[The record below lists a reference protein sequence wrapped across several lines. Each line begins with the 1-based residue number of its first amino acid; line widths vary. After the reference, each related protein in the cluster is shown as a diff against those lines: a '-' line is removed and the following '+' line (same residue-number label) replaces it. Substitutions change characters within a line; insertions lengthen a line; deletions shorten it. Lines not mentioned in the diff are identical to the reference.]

1 MISSFYYNGRLFD
14 EWEFQDTKL
23 DGVNLLVGASGS
35 GKTRYLNSIF
45 NISSSIVQG
54 QPFRSG
60 HWELTIKTDEYE
72 YLWEYDGGKNQ
83 IQREIV
89 ARKRIDSQEEFENLI
104 DRTPDTFSFCGDK
117 LPRLHS
123 DTSGITLLRE
133 EKKITPLYDTFSKL
147 QRRRFHDEGLRD
159 ALRLWS
165 LQDVSQELSNLFHS
179 ENDDGI
185 LTLWKQQ
192 LPLSAKLFFL
202 SGKFPERYSLAV
214 EVFQQVFP
222 SIKKC
227 DVSIQSPDQLP
238 IFFIKEEKI
247 NRDVPLP
254 ELSSGMQKV
263 LLIITDIIT
272 LPKGSI
278 YIIDEYENSLGIN
291 AIDFLPE
298 FLADYGT
305 DIQFLITTHHPYL
318 INNMPMETWRVFH
331 RNGSSVSIKDGKEFE
346 ERYGKSKQKAFVQ
359 LINDPFYTGV
369 N

>member
-1 MISSFYYNGRLFD
+1 MISSFYYNGRPFD
-14 EWEFQDTKL
+14 EWEFRDTKL
-23 DGVNLLVGASGS
+23 NGVNLLVGASGS

-45 NISSSIVQG
+45 NISSSVVQG

-60 HWELTIKTDEYE
+60 HWELTVKTDEYE
-72 YLWEYDGGKNQ
+72 YLWKYDGGENQ

-104 DRTPDTFSFCGDK
+104 DRTSATFSFCGDK
-117 LPRLHS
+117 LPRLQR
-123 DTSGITLLRE
+123 DRLGITLLKE
-133 EKKITPLYDTFSKL
+133 EEKITPLYETFSKL
-147 QRRRFHDEGLRD
+147 QIRKFHDEGLRD
-159 ALRLWS
+159 ALS
-165 LQDVSQELSNLFHS
+165 LQDVSQELSNLSNS
-179 ENDDGI
+179 EDGI

-192 LPLSAKLFFL
+192 PTLSAKMFL
-202 SGKFPERYSLAV
+202 LREIFPEQYSLAV
-214 EVFQQVFP
+214 ETFQQAFP

-227 DVSIQSPDQLP
+227 DMSIQSPGQVP

-247 NRDVPLP
+247 NRNIPVL

-298 FLADYGT
+298 FLDDYGT

>member
-1 MISSFYYNGRLFD
+1 MISSFYYNGRPFD

-23 DGVNLLVGASGS
+23 NGVNLLVGASGS

-60 HWELTIKTDEYE
+60 HWELTVKTDEYE
-72 YLWEYDGGKNQ
+72 YLWEYDGGENQ
-83 IQREIV
+83 VQREIV
-89 ARKRIDSQEEFENLI
+89 SRKRIDSQEEFENLI
-104 DRTPDTFSFCGDK
+104 DRTPDTFSFCGDR
-117 LPRLHS
+117 LPRLQR
-123 DTSGITLLRE
+123 DRPGITLLKE
-133 EKKITPLYDTFSKL
+133 EGKIAPLYETFSKV
-147 QRRRFHDEGLRD
+147 QIRKFHDEGLRD
-159 ALRLWS
+159 ALS
-165 LQDVSQELSNLFHS
+165 LQDVSQELSNLSNS
-179 ENDDGI
+179 EDGI

-192 LPLSAKLFFL
+192 PTLSAKMFL
-202 SGKFPERYSLAV
+202 LREMFPEQYRLAV
-214 EVFQQVFP
+214 ETFQQVFP

-227 DVSIQSPDQLP
+227 NMSIQAPGQVP

-247 NRDVPLP
+247 NRNIPVL

-263 LLIITDIIT
+263 LLIIADIIT

-318 INNMPMETWRVFH
+318 INNMPMKTWRVFH
-331 RNGSSVSIKDGKEFE
+331 RNGSRVSIKDGKEFE

-359 LINDPFYTGV
+359 LINDSFYTGT

>member
-1 MISSFYYNGRLFD
+1 MISSFYYNGRPFD

-23 DGVNLLVGASGS
+23 NGVNLLVGASGS

-54 QPFRSG
+54 QPFRAG
-60 HWELTIKTDEYE
+60 HWDLAVKTDEYE
-72 YLWEYDGGKNQ
+72 YLWKYDGGENQ

-89 ARKRIDSQEEFENLI
+89 ARKRIDSQGKFENLI
-104 DRTPDTFSFCGDK
+104 DRTSDTFSFCGDK
-117 LPRLHS
+117 LPRLQR
-123 DTSGITLLRE
+123 DRPGITLLKE
-133 EKKITPLYDTFSKL
+133 EGKIAPLYETFSKV
-147 QRRRFHDEGLRD
+147 QIRKFHDEGLRD
-159 ALRLWS
+159 ALS
-165 LQDVSQELSNLFHS
+165 LQDVSQELSNLSNS
-179 ENDDGI
+179 EDGI

-192 LPLSAKLFFL
+192 LTLSAKMFL
-202 SGKFPERYSLAV
+202 LRERFPEQYSLAV
-214 EVFQQVFP
+214 TTFQQVFP

-227 DVSIQSPDQLP
+227 DMTIQSPGQVP

-247 NRDVPLP
+247 NRNIPVL

-263 LLIITDIIT
+263 LLIIADIIT

-298 FLADYGT
+298 FLDDYGT
-305 DIQFLITTHHPYL
+305 EIQFLITTHHPYL
-318 INNMPMETWRVFH
+318 INNMPMKTWRVFH

-359 LINDPFYTGV
+359 LINDPLYTGV

>member
-1 MISSFYYNGRLFD
+1 MISSFYYNGRPFD
-14 EWEFQDTKL
+14 KWEFQDTKL
-23 DGVNLLVGASGS
+23 NGVNLLVGASGS

-60 HWELTIKTDEYE
+60 RWELIVKTDEYE
-72 YLWEYDGGKNQ
+72 YLWEYDGGENQ
-83 IQREIV
+83 VQREIV

-117 LPRLHS
+117 LPRLQS
-123 DTSGITLLRE
+123 DRPGITLLKE
-133 EKKITPLYDTFSKL
+133 EGKIAPLYETFSKV
-147 QRRRFHDEGLRD
+147 QIRRFHDEGLRD
-159 ALRLWS
+159 ALS
-165 LQDVSQELSNLFHS
+165 LQDVSQELSNLSNS
-179 ENDDGI
+179 EDGI

-192 LPLSAKLFFL
+192 LTLSAKMFL
-202 SGKFPERYSLAV
+202 LREMFPEQYSLAV
-214 EVFQQVFP
+214 ETFQQVFS

-227 DVSIQSPDQLP
+227 DMTIQSPGQVP

-247 NRDVPLP
+247 NRNIPVL

-263 LLIITDIIT
+263 LLIIADIIT

-278 YIIDEYENSLGIN
+278 YVIDEYENSLGIN

-298 FLADYGT
+298 FLDDYGT

-318 INNMPMETWRVFH
+318 INNMPMETWKVFH

>member
-1 MISSFYYNGRLFD
+1 MISSFYFNGRPFD

-23 DGVNLLVGASGS
+23 NGVNLLVGASGS

-45 NISSSIVQG
+45 NISSSVVQG
-54 QPFRSG
+54 QPCGYG
-60 HWELTIKTDEYE
+60 HWELTVKTDEYE
-72 YLWEYDGGKNQ
+72 YLWEYDGAENQ

-117 LPRLHS
+117 LPRLQR
-123 DTSGITLLRE
+123 DRLGITLLKE
-133 EKKITPLYDTFSKL
+133 EGRITPLYETFSKL
-147 QRRRFHDEGLRD
+147 QIREFHDEGLRD
-159 ALRLWS
+159 ALS
-165 LQDVSQELSNLFHS
+165 LQDVSQELSNLSNS
-179 ENDDGI
+179 EDGI
-185 LTLWKQQ
+185 LTLWKQH
-192 LPLSAKLFFL
+192 PTLSAKMFL
-202 SGKFPERYSLAV
+202 LREMFPEQYSLAV
-214 EVFQQVFP
+214 ETFQQVFP
-222 SIKKC
+222 SVKKC
-227 DVSIQSPDQLP
+227 DMSIQSPGQVP
-238 IFFIKEEKI
+238 IFFIKEEKV
-247 NRDVPLP
+247 NRNIPVL

-298 FLADYGT
+298 FLDDYGT
-305 DIQFLITTHHPYL
+305 GIQFLITTHHPYL
-318 INNMPMETWRVFH
+318 INNMPMKTWRVFH

-359 LINDPFYTGV
+359 LINDPFYIGV

>member
-1 MISSFYYNGRLFD
+1 MISSYYYNGRPFE

-23 DGVNLLVGASGS
+23 NGVNLLVGASGS

-60 HWELTIKTDEYE
+60 HWELTVQTDEYE
-72 YLWEYDGGKNQ
+72 YLWEYDGGENQ
-83 IQREIV
+83 VQREIV

-117 LPRLHS
+117 LPRLQR
-123 DTSGITLLRE
+123 DRPGITLLKE
-133 EKKITPLYDTFSKL
+133 EGKIAPLYETFSKV
-147 QRRRFHDEGLRD
+147 QIRKFHDEGLRD
-159 ALRLWS
+159 ALS
-165 LQDVSQELSNLFHS
+165 LQDVSQELSNLSNS
-179 ENDDGI
+179 EDGI
-185 LTLWKQQ
+185 FTLWKQQ
-192 LPLSAKLFFL
+192 PTLSAKIFL
-202 SGKFPERYSLAV
+202 LREKFPEQYSLAV
-214 EVFQQVFP
+214 ETFQQVFP
-222 SIKKC
+222 AIKKC
-227 DVSIQSPDQLP
+227 DMSIQSPGQVP

-247 NRDVPLP
+247 NRNIPVL

-263 LLIITDIIT
+263 LLVIADIIT

-318 INNMPMETWRVFH
+318 INNMPMKTWRVFH
-331 RNGSSVSIKDGKEFE
+331 RNGSRVSIKDGKEFE

-359 LINDPFYTGV
+359 LINDSFYTGT

>member
-1 MISSFYYNGRLFD
+1 MISSFYYNGRPFD

-23 DGVNLLVGASGS
+23 NGVNLLVGASGS

-54 QPFRSG
+54 QPFRAG
-60 HWELTIKTDEYE
+60 HWELTVKTDEYE
-72 YLWEYDGGKNQ
+72 YLWKYDGGENQ

-104 DRTPDTFSFCGDK
+104 DRTPDLFSFHGNK
-117 LPRLHS
+117 LPKLHS

-133 EKKITPLYDTFSKL
+133 EEKITPLYDTFSKL

-159 ALRLWS
+159 ALRL
-165 LQDVSQELSNLFHS
+165 QDVSQELSNLSNS
-179 ENDDGI
+179 EDGI

-192 LPLSAKLFFL
+192 LTLSAKLFFL
-202 SGKFPERYSLAV
+202 SEKFPERYSLAV
-214 EVFQQVFP
+214 ETFQQVFP

-227 DVSIQSPDQLP
+227 DMTIQSPGQVP

-247 NRDVPLP
+247 NRNIPVL

-263 LLIITDIIT
+263 LLIIADIIT

-278 YIIDEYENSLGIN
+278 YVIDEYENSLGIN

-318 INNMPMETWRVFH
+318 INNMPMKTWRIFH

-346 ERYGKSKQKAFVQ
+346 ERYGKSKQKAFIQ

>member
-1 MISSFYYNGRLFD
+1 MISSFYYNGWPSE

-23 DGVNLLVGASGS
+23 NGVNLLVGASGS
-35 GKTRYLNSIF
+35 GKTRYLNLIF

-54 QPFRSG
+54 QPFGSG
-60 HWELTIKTDEYE
+60 RWELIVKTDEYE
-72 YLWEYDGGKNQ
+72 YLWEYDGGENQ
-83 IQREIV
+83 VQREIV

-117 LPRLHS
+117 LPRLQR
-123 DTSGITLLRE
+123 DRLGITLLKE
-133 EKKITPLYDTFSKL
+133 EGKIAPLYETFSKV
-147 QRRRFHDEGLRD
+147 QIRRFHDEGLRD
-159 ALRLWS
+159 ALS
-165 LQDVSQELSNLFHS
+165 LQDVSQELSNLSNS
-179 ENDDGI
+179 EDGI

-192 LPLSAKLFFL
+192 LTLSAKMFL
-202 SGKFPERYSLAV
+202 LREMFPEQYSLAV
-214 EVFQQVFP
+214 ETFQQVFS

-227 DVSIQSPDQLP
+227 DMTIQSPGQVP

-247 NRDVPLP
+247 NRNIPVL

-263 LLIITDIIT
+263 LLIIADIIT

-298 FLADYGT
+298 FLDDNGS

-318 INNMPMETWRVFH
+318 INNMPMKTWRVFH

>member
-1 MISSFYYNGRLFD
+1 MISSFYYNGRPFD

-23 DGVNLLVGASGS
+23 NGVNLLVGASGS
-35 GKTRYLNSIF
+35 GKTIYLNSIF
-45 NISSSIVQG
+45 NISSSVVQG

-60 HWELTIKTDEYE
+60 HLELTVKTDEYE
-72 YLWEYDGGKNQ
+72 YLWEYGGGKNQ

-104 DRTPDTFSFCGDK
+104 DRTPDTFFFCGDK
-117 LPRLHS
+117 LPRLRS

-147 QRRRFHDEGLRD
+147 QIRRFHDEALRD
-159 ALRLWS
+159 ALS
-165 LQDVSQELSNLFHS
+165 LRDVSQELSNLS
-179 ENDDGI
+179 NLEDDDGI

-202 SGKFPERYSLAV
+202 REKFPERYSLAV
-214 EVFQQVFP
+214 ETFQQVFP

-227 DVSIQSPDQLP
+227 DVSIQSLAQVPAQVP

-247 NRDVPLP
+247 NRNILLH

-272 LPKGSI
+272 LQKGSI

-298 FLADYGT
+298 FLDDYGT
-305 DIQFLITTHHPYL
+305 GIQFLITTHHPYL
-318 INNMPMETWRVFH
+318 INNMPMKTWRVFH

-346 ERYGKSKQKAFVQ
+346 ER
-359 LINDPFYTGV
+359 LR
-369 N
+369 

>member
-1 MISSFYYNGRLFD
+1 MISSFYYSGKPPD
-14 EWEFQDTKL
+14 EWEFQNTNL
-23 DGVNLLVGASGS
+23 NGVNLLVGATGS

-60 HWELTIKTDEYE
+60 HWELTVKTDEYE
-72 YLWEYDGGKNQ
+72 YLWEYDGGENQ

-89 ARKRIDSQEEFENLI
+89 ARKRTDSQEEFENLI

-117 LPRLHS
+117 LPRLQR
-123 DTSGITLLRE
+123 DRPGITLLKE
-133 EKKITPLYDTFSKL
+133 EGKIAPLYETFSKV
-147 QRRRFHDEGLRD
+147 QIRKFHDEGLRD
-159 ALRLWS
+159 ALS
-165 LQDVSQELSNLFHS
+165 LQDVSQELSNLSNS
-179 ENDDGI
+179 EDGI

-192 LPLSAKLFFL
+192 PTLSAKMFL
-202 SGKFPERYSLAV
+202 LREMFPEQYSLAV
-214 EVFQQVFP
+214 ETFQQVFP

-227 DVSIQSPDQLP
+227 DMSIQSPGQVP

-247 NRDVPLP
+247 NRNIPVL

-263 LLIITDIIT
+263 LLIIADIIT

-298 FLADYGT
+298 FLDDYGT

-318 INNMPMETWRVFH
+318 INNMPMKTWRVFH

>member
-1 MISSFYYNGRLFD
+1 MISSFYYNGRPSH

-23 DGVNLLVGASGS
+23 NGVNLLVGASGS

-54 QPFRSG
+54 QPFGPG
-60 HWELTIKTDEYE
+60 HWDLAVKTDEYE
-72 YLWEYDGGKNQ
+72 YLWEYDGGENQ

-104 DRTPDTFSFCGDK
+104 DRTSDAFSFCGDK
-117 LPRLHS
+117 LPRLQR
-123 DTSGITLLRE
+123 DRPGITLLKE
-133 EKKITPLYDTFSKL
+133 EGKIAPLYETFSKV
-147 QRRRFHDEGLRD
+147 QIRRFHDEGLRD
-159 ALRLWS
+159 ALQ
-165 LQDVSQELSNLFHS
+165 LQDVSQKLSNLSNS
-179 ENDDGI
+179 EDGI

-192 LPLSAKLFFL
+192 LTLSAKLFFL
-202 SGKFPERYSLAV
+202 SEKFPERYSLVV
-214 EVFQQVFP
+214 ETFQQVFP

-227 DVSIQSPDQLP
+227 DMTIQPPGQVP

-247 NRDVPLP
+247 NIDVPLP

-318 INNMPMETWRVFH
+318 INNMPMKTWRIFH
-331 RNGSSVSIKDGKEFE
+331 RDGSSVSIKDGKEFE
-346 ERYGKSKQKAFVQ
+346 ERYGKSKQQAFIQ

>member
-1 MISSFYYNGRLFD
+1 MISSFYYNGRPFD

-23 DGVNLLVGASGS
+23 NGVNLLVGASGS

-54 QPFRSG
+54 QPFRAG
-60 HWELTIKTDEYE
+60 HWELTVKTDEYE
-72 YLWEYDGGKNQ
+72 YLWKYDGGENQ

-89 ARKRIDSQEEFENLI
+89 TRKRIDSQEEFENLI
-104 DRTPDTFSFCGDK
+104 DRTSDLFSFHGNK
-117 LPRLHS
+117 LPKLHS

-133 EKKITPLYDTFSKL
+133 EEKITPLYDTFSKL
-147 QRRRFHDEGLRD
+147 QRRRLHDEGLRD
-159 ALRLWS
+159 ALRL
-165 LQDVSQELSNLFHS
+165 QDVSQELSNLSNS
-179 ENDDGI
+179 EDGI

-192 LPLSAKLFFL
+192 LTLSAKLFFL
-202 SGKFPERYSLAV
+202 SEKFPERYSLAI
-214 EVFQQVFP
+214 ETFQQVFP

-227 DVSIQSPDQLP
+227 DMTIQSPGQVP

-247 NRDVPLP
+247 NTDVPLP

-263 LLIITDIIT
+263 LLIIADIIT

-318 INNMPMETWRVFH
+318 INNMPMETWRIFH

-346 ERYGKSKQKAFVQ
+346 ERYGKSKQKAFIQ

>member
-1 MISSFYYNGRLFD
+1 MISSFYYNGRPFD

-23 DGVNLLVGASGS
+23 NGVNLLVGASGS

-60 HWELTIKTDEYE
+60 RWELIVKTDEYE
-72 YLWEYDGGKNQ
+72 YLWEYDGGENQ
-83 IQREIV
+83 VQREIV

-117 LPRLHS
+117 LPRLQS
-123 DTSGITLLRE
+123 DRPGITLLKE
-133 EKKITPLYDTFSKL
+133 EGKIAPLYETFSKV
-147 QRRRFHDEGLRD
+147 QIRRFHDEGLRD
-159 ALRLWS
+159 ALS
-165 LQDVSQELSNLFHS
+165 LQDVSQELSNLSNS
-179 ENDDGI
+179 EDGI

-192 LPLSAKLFFL
+192 LTLSAKMFL
-202 SGKFPERYSLAV
+202 LREMFPEQYSLAV
-214 EVFQQVFP
+214 ETFQQVFF

-227 DVSIQSPDQLP
+227 DMSIQSPGQVP
-238 IFFIKEEKI
+238 IFFIKEDKI
-247 NRDVPLP
+247 NRNIPVL

-263 LLIITDIIT
+263 LLIIADIIT

-298 FLADYGT
+298 FLDDYGT

-318 INNMPMETWRVFH
+318 INNMPMKTWRVFH